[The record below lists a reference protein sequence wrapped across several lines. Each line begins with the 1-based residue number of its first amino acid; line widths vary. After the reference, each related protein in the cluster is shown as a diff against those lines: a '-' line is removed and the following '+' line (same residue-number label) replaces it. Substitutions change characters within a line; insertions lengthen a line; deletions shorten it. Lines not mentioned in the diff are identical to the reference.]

1 LPLVSH
7 SHLARWPRPLAR
19 PLLARPLPQVRLL
32 SKRGGTAAII
42 GDGAEVGGTAIGGVV
57 GEALVSQSVMSGIDY
72 RCYLARGLRLIL
84 SA

>member
-1 LPLVSH
+1 
-7 SHLARWPRPLAR
+7 
-19 PLLARPLPQVRLL
+19 L